1 MRITYDGMDGT
12 GRTLTDAR
20 RDAAHKIEQALSGT
34 YDPVL
39 LPLPDGD
46 IMLGF
51 RTPTE
56 GWSYWFWRD
65 GRLSGG
71 CLCALTT
78 REELE
83 RRMRRHAAQSTEDSR
98 YLEHP
103 TCTEQDKRDFDE
115 YRRLAATATRPRRP
129 WASPTARPTPTP
141 RPRPASP
148 GAAHTRTRQDS
159 PTRPGIPRCSAA
171 PPPRFHSRPHGHR

>member
-1 MRITYDGMDGT
+1 MQITHHGMRGT
-12 GRTLTDAR
+12 GRTLTEAR
-20 RDAAHKIEQALSGT
+20 RDAAQKIEQALSGT

-46 IMLGF
+46 IMVGF

-71 CLCALTT
+71 CLCALPT

-103 TCTEQDKRDFDE
+103 TCTAEDKRDFDE
-115 YRRLAATATRPRRP
+115 YRAWQHRYQAAKAHGLSDREARVY
-129 WASPTARPTPTP
+129 ASSPPGQPESTGHPP
-141 RPRPASP
+141 SP
-148 GAAHTRTRQDS
+148 G
-159 PTRPGIPRCSAA
+159 
-171 PPPRFHSRPHGHR
+171 FSR

>member
-20 RDAAHKIEQALSGT
+20 RDAAHKIAQALSGT

-78 REELE
+78 REDLE

-103 TCTEQDKRDFDE
+103 TCTAEDKRDFDE
-115 YRRLAATATRPRRP
+115 YRAWQQRYQAAKAMGLTDSEAHAY
-129 WASPTARPTPTP
+129 AS
-141 RPRPASP
+141 SP
-148 GAAHTRTRQDS
+148 PSQSGSSAH
-159 PTRPGIPRCSAA
+159 PHSAG
-171 PPPRFHSRPHGHR
+171 FPH

>member
-1 MRITYDGMDGT
+1 MRITYHGMHGA
-12 GRTLTDAR
+12 GRTLTEAR
-20 RDAAHKIEQALSGT
+20 RDAAQKIEQALSGT

-51 RTPTE
+51 RTPAE

-115 YRRLAATATRPRRP
+115 YRAWQQRYAAAQAQGLSDSEAHAY
-129 WASPTARPTPTP
+129 ASSPPDQ
-141 RPRPASP
+141 PASIGHP
-148 GAAHTRTRQDS
+148 LS
-159 PTRPGIPRCSAA
+159 PEVPR
-171 PPPRFHSRPHGHR
+171 